1 MKSQPIKIATFG
13 CLYSNVGLVFLCP
26 LCCYCVLLVSK
37 YCFFECMKN
46 NQNVGNIFQE
56 KPARY
61 VVYCNK
67 FINLVQSAYITLG

>member
-1 MKSQPIKIATFG
+1 MKSQPIKTVTFV
-13 CLYSNVGLVFLCP
+13 CLQINIGLVFFCAHYAVTVFLWY
-26 LCCYCVLLVSK
+26 LNIVSL
-37 YCFFECMKN
+37 KN

-56 KPARY
+56 KPARH